1 MLTSFVPCFMT
12 GKRQSSNSSNFE
24 GSPSRR
30 EFDGSKRN
38 SSFPVFDLKTI
49 VAATDNFSAA
59 NELGKGGFGSVYK
72 VVS

>member
-1 MLTSFVPCFMT
+1 MT
-12 GKRQSSNSSNFE
+12 GKRQSSYSSNFE
-24 GSPSRR
+24 DSLSRR

-38 SSFPVFDLKTI
+38 SSFPVFDMRTI
-49 VAATDNFSAA
+49 ITATDNFSAA